1 MMINQPIRRQDSVE
15 LTNEETEV
23 DRQSIRDDGPWPIRS
38 KFADMRFVCWDPQHS
53 ANQRPVLHG
62 VDQSE
67 NRENIRHRHEIS
79 PMGPDTD

>member
-1 MMINQPIRRQDSVE
+1 ME
-15 LTNEETEV
+15 LANEQTAAFRE
-23 DRQSIRDDGPWPIRS
+23 SRDDGSLTDPRPIRS
-38 KFADMRFVCWDPQHS
+38 KFADMRFVCWDPQHL

-67 NRENIRHRHEIS
+67 NRENIRHGHEIS